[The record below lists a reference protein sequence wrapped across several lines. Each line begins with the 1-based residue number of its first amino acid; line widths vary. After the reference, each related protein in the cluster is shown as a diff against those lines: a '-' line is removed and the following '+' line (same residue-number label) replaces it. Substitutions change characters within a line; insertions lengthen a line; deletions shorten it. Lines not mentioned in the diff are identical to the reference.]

1 MYIYGGSTGSAV
13 GDFHEL
19 NIVEK
24 TWTLLE
30 MAPGPLPAQH
40 RQQQHQ
46 QQHIRTP
53 NTTTTFSSRIN
64 SPQPTTAW
72 PPTPGSGGGGGGGTN
87 RLIASNFQ
95 HGPRQ
100 LATDLPA
107 PFPGHVFRT
116 HNATPNTRTQP
127 SNNVTS
133 ALHTPYINHY
143 LGVDD
148 LNRDM
153 NLNPGG
159 EDELPDQPWAPAQW
173 PVSEP
178 TFDPWSPTRAT
189 GTTGNPRGQAGDG
202 AGFDP
207 AIQHLLGVGSQA
219 DDDDEP
225 DNNNTYV
232 SATHTVTNNHT
243 SSTHVVMSASNMVWN
258 NNTNTIPH
266 NYDLPNPRTQ
276 ASTHHNN
283 QHITHHYRAHHQ
295 PHHHHHH
302 HHQHQQ
308 PLSSVSTLCYDNTNS
323 NANGGVSAGN
333 RFCHIGVVRYII
345 VYIHP
350 PT

>member
-19 NIVEK
+19 NIVDK
-24 TWTLLE
+24 TWTLVE

-40 RQQQHQ
+40 RQQQQKQQQQ

-53 NTTTTFSSRIN
+53 NTATTRSSRIN

-72 PPTPGSGGGGGGGTN
+72 PPTPGSGN

-95 HGPRQ
+95 HSPRQ

-116 HNATPNTRTQP
+116 HNTTHNTTSNTRTQP
-127 SNNVTS
+127 SNSVTS
-133 ALHTPYINHY
+133 ALHTPYINQY

-148 LNRDM
+148 LNRDI
-153 NLNPGG
+153 NLNPDG

-178 TFDPWSPTRAT
+178 AFDPWIPSRAT
-189 GTTGNPRGQAGDG
+189 GTTGVNPRGQTGDG
-202 AGFDP
+202 TGFDP

-232 SATHTVTNNHT
+232 STTHTVTNNHT
-243 SSTHVVMSASNMVWN
+243 SSAHVVMSASNMVWN

-266 NYDLPNPRTQ
+266 NYDLPNAHTQ
-276 ASTHHNN
+276 VPSHHNHQFN
-283 QHITHHYRAHHQ
+283 THHYRTHHNQSHQ
-295 PHHHHHH
+295 PH

-308 PLSSVSTLCYDNTNS
+308 PLSSVSTLCYDNTNNS
-323 NANGGVSAGN
+323 NNGGVSAGN
-333 RFCHIGVVRYII
+333 RFCHVGVVRDII
-345 VYIHP
+345 LY
-350 PT
+350 TL